1 MQVVISFDLIFCFKF
16 GWLIW
21 CIVLQVDYFLIFH
34 YYIIIL
40 ILIYISFGVSVSL
53 STVSEV
59 FWGDSFV
66 ILLALLLPIKSA
78 VASAVF

>member
-1 MQVVISFDLIFCFKF
+1 MQVVIYFDIFFCFKF
-16 GWLIW
+16 GLLLW

-40 ILIYISFGVSVSL
+40 TLIYISFGVSVSL

-66 ILLALLLPIKSA
+66 ILLALLLPIKSP